1 MMAKRFLPVLGV
13 CLLAGSAACADQLGF
28 VDCASHTDATPVFA
42 KARKSQDI
50 VANLP
55 CGERFK
61 VIVYGFVFSE
71 IQTSDG
77 KIGFIY
83 SNVVTVDAAGATLQS
98 RPAANTTPSL
108 TSASEKTK
116 IYAPKQ
122 TDAAPA
128 QVPAPVPAPQTAAVS
143 DSASAPTASTPAAG
157 SATDTTAATSPAAA
171 QPSAPAPAAPQ
182 TNTNSATPSAS
193 APASAIVPAAPAP
206 APPTLPGPDAVLKAT
221 ATSATSADAPVDPN
235 TPTPAPSTAP
245 TPAASPNSTT
255 PPSATP
261 ASQPAPADAPAS
273 AAPNAANPASPSAP
287 TADPTSS
294 AAPAAGSVQPEPAP
308 ATPGQPAADSQPQ
321 PAPPASTEVEP
332 GITPAK
338 TPKQRWEKPNPGA
351 RSASLLELFGGF
363 SFASMSNGSGYANNT
378 NFMGGM
384 GSFGLNIKPWIQVVG
399 DTSYSF
405 ENSTGVK
412 NVIYGNHYG
421 PRFFLRGRTKWAI
434 SPFGEV
440 LVGGSRADTTVAASG
455 GNPAY
460 TTSQNCFSIKA
471 GGGVDLKPSRMFEIR
486 LIDVDY
492 YRTAF
497 GTNVHQSNYWVS
509 TGVVIRL
516 MKPWWE

>member
-1 MMAKRFLPVLGV
+1 MIPKRFLPVLGV

-77 KIGFIY
+77 KIGFVY
-83 SNVVTVDAAGATLQS
+83 SNVITVDAAGGTLQS
-98 RPAANTTPSL
+98 RPAANTAPSL
-108 TSASEKTK
+108 TAASEKTK

-128 QVPAPVPAPQTAAVS
+128 QVPAMVPAPETVAMSNAP
-143 DSASAPTASTPAAG
+143 SAPTASATAAG
-157 SATDTTAATSPAAA
+157 SATDTTAATTPATA
-171 QPSAPAPAAPQ
+171 QPNAPAPQAIS
-182 TNTNSATPSAS
+182 NSATPSA
-193 APASAIVPAAPAP
+193 PASAIAPSAPAP
-206 APPTLPGPDAVLKAT
+206 APPTLPGPDTVLKAT

-235 TPTPAPSTAP
+235 VPTPAPSTASASANAP
-245 TPAASPNSTT
+245 SASTPSPAA
-255 PPSATP
+255 P

-273 AAPNAANPASPSAP
+273 AAPNSANSASPN
-287 TADPTSS
+287 
-294 AAPAAGSVQPEPAP
+294 AP
-308 ATPGQPAADSQPQ
+308 ATPAAPDTTSSTAPAAPIAQPDPAPAAPPQPAADAQPQ
-321 PAPPASTEVEP
+321 PAAPSSAEVEP

-338 TPKQRWEKPNPGA
+338 SPKQRWEKPNPGA

-363 SFASMSNGSGYANNT
+363 SFASMSNGTGYANNT

-384 GSFGLNIKPWIQVVG
+384 GSFGLNIKPWLQVVG

-471 GGGVDLKPSRMFEIR
+471 GGGLDLKPSRMFEIR

>member
-42 KARKSQDI
+42 KARKSQDV
-50 VANLP
+50 VANLS

-77 KIGFIY
+77 KIGFVY
-83 SNVVTVDAAGATLQS
+83 SNVITVDAAGATLQS
-98 RPAANTTPSL
+98 RPAASTTPSL

-143 DSASAPTASTPAAG
+143 DSANTPTASAPAA
-157 SATDTTAATSPAAA
+157 SATDTTAATSPVAA
-171 QPSAPAPAAPQ
+171 QPNPPAPATPQ
-182 TNTNSATPSAS
+182 TNTNSATPSAP
-193 APASAIVPAAPAP
+193 APASAIAPAAPTP
-206 APPTLPGPDAVLKAT
+206 APPTLPGPDTVLKAT
-221 ATSATSADAPVDPN
+221 ATSATSAEAPVDPN

-245 TPAASPNSTT
+245 ANAPSTSTPS
-255 PPSATP
+255 SATP
-261 ASQPAPADAPAS
+261 ASQPATTPDAA
-273 AAPNAANPASPSAP
+273 
-287 TADPTSS
+287 SS
-294 AAPAAGSVQPEPAP
+294 AAPAAPIAQPDAAP
-308 ATPGQPAADSQPQ
+308 AAPAQPAADAQPQ
-321 PAPPASTEVEP
+321 PAAPSSAEVEP

-363 SFASMSNGSGYANNT
+363 SFASMSNGTGYANNT

-440 LVGGSRADTTVAASG
+440 LVGGSRADTTIAASG